1 MNVRK
6 VRMSVDKRVVP
17 MHVGMRFGPVPR
29 KIVAMSMVLIVPMWV
44 FVAHRLVRVDVLVA
58 FGEV

>member
-1 MNVRK
+1 
-6 VRMSVDKRVVP
+6 MSVDKRVVP